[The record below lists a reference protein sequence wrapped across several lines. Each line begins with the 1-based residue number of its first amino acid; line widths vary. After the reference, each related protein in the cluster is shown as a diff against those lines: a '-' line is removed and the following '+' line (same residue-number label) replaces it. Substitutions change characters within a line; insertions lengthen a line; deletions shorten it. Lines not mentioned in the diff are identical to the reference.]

1 MNPPITFQTVLSASK
16 DQVSSEIGGEAVILN
31 LQSGTYYGL
40 DEVGNRI
47 WELIQT
53 PRSVKEVQ
61 ETLMEEYEVEADQ
74 CEKDLLA
81 LLQMLA
87 DENLIEIERENA
99 TVV

>member
-1 MNPPITFQTVLSASK
+1 MNQPITFQTILSASK

-61 ETLMEEYEVEADQ
+61 ETILEEYEVETDQ
-74 CEKDLLA
+74 CEKDLIA
-81 LLQMLA
+81 LLQLLA
-87 DENLIEIERENA
+87 DENLIEIERKNA
-99 TVV
+99 TTL

>member
-1 MNPPITFQTVLSASK
+1 MNPPINSQTILSACK

-40 DEVGNRI
+40 DEVGKRI
-47 WELIQT
+47 WDLIQT

-61 ETLMEEYEVEADQ
+61 ENLLAEYDVESDQ
-74 CEKDLLA
+74 CEKDLIA
-81 LLQMLA
+81 LLQSLA

-99 TVV
+99 ATH